1 MGAHNGAC
9 GRPRRKRAAPCRTQ
23 RSAKARCLEE
33 DHRQVGEQLLVRGVF
48 HRQHRAS
55 TVDAVAHRIGV
66 LAEAL
71 SRRVRVTAA
80 SHVDP
85 QALDEIAS
93 EAASRSRLAAQARSS
108 SQPFCRATRKA
119 SGPSMSH
126 ETAEWPI
133 LFAASPHP
141 RASTMAPSAQSVPN
155 TSESPAAQC
164 PPKPAISTSI
174 SPASRDSKSSATR
187 RAKRRCADGSQQ
199 RRALTAS

>member
-1 MGAHNGAC
+1 MEAATGSQAARCGRPPTGAC

-85 QALDEIAS
+85 QALDEIGACFSIGGS
-93 EAASRSRLAAQARSS
+93 ESIKGSLRRRARAASRFVGQHGRHLGPACPTKQ
-108 SQPFCRATRKA
+108 Q
-119 SGPSMSH
+119 SGPSFLPPRRIR
-126 ETAEWPI
+126 EPRRWP
-133 LFAASPHP
+133 H
-141 RASTMAPSAQSVPN
+141 RPN
-155 TSESPAAQC
+155 RCRTP
-164 PPKPAISTSI
+164 
-174 SPASRDSKSSATR
+174 R
-187 RAKRRCADGSQQ
+187 RAQPRNALQSRR
-199 RRALTAS
+199 